1 MRKIVAQMKIARI
14 IIYYLSLFIIFSFKT
29 ETDKLSP
36 YKKLKLE
43 QNVSK
48 DKQRDAL
55 YIVHDYNSSRSNK

>member
-29 ETDKLSP
+29 KTDKLSP